1 VIAKHWLVES
11 MASRGAKIAMIWEG
25 MEVSYFELV
34 DTVHRWS
41 EELARLKV
49 VAGDSVAVC
58 GDYSP
63 SVCALMISL
72 IANRNVVVPLT
83 LPAGTRLSEFLRI
96 AQTKTSFYFEDN
108 RLTNVAQ
115 HAVGQEHEL
124 IKRLRQRSAP
134 GLILFSSGS
143 TGASKAAL
151 HDFDKLL
158 MKFQNPRQ
166 VLRTLIFLV
175 LDHIGG
181 INTLFY
187 VLSHGGTLVPVKS
200 RDPASVC
207 RMIERYQIELLPT
220 TPTFLNMLLISE
232 AYLNHDCS
240 SLRMITYG
248 TETMPRATLQHLR
261 AALPSVELKQ
271 TYGLSE
277 LGILQTK
284 SRDSGSLWFR
294 LGGIGYKTRVVDN
307 VLWIRAESAM
317 LGYLN
322 QPSPFDAEGW
332 FNTGDFVEVD
342 GEWMRVLGRQSE
354 IINVGGEKVYPEEIE
369 SVLYEVENIRDV
381 AVIGR
386 ANPVSGQIVSARVL
400 LHHPEPVEQVLK
412 RIRRYCKDRLEPFKV
427 PASIELQE
435 EPFHGGRFKK
445 MRSQAWSP
453 ARVA

>member
-1 VIAKHWLVES
+1 
-11 MASRGAKIAMIWEG
+11 MTSRGAKTAMIWEG
-25 MEVSYFELV
+25 MEVSYSELIDDV
-34 DTVHRWS
+34 QRWS
-41 EELARLKV
+41 DELAKLRV
-49 VAGDSVAVC
+49 VAGDPVAVS

-63 SVCALMISL
+63 SVCALIISL
-72 IANRNVVVPLT
+72 IANHNVVVPLT
-83 LPAGTRLSEFLRI
+83 PPTETRHNEFLRI
-96 AQTKTSFYFEDN
+96 AQAKTSFYFEDN
-108 RLTNVAQ
+108 RVTNVAR
-115 HAVGQEHEL
+115 HAVGPEHEL
-124 IKRLRQRSAP
+124 LKSLRQRSAP

-143 TGASKAAL
+143 TGVSKAAL
-151 HDFDKLL
+151 HDFDRLL
-158 MKFQNPRQ
+158 IKFKNPRP
-166 VLRTLIFLV
+166 VFRTLIFLV

-187 VLSHGGTLVPVKS
+187 VLSQGGTLVPVKN

-240 SLRMITYG
+240 SLRMVTYG
-248 TETMPRATLQHLR
+248 TESMPRATLQHLR

-294 LGGIGYKTRVVDN
+294 LGGTGYETKVVDN

-322 QPSPFDAEGW
+322 QSSPFDAEGW
-332 FNTGDFVEVD
+332 FNTGDLVEVD
-342 GEWMRVLGRQSE
+342 GEWVRVLGRKSE
-354 IINVGGEKVYPEEIE
+354 LINVGGEKVYPEEVE

-381 AVIGR
+381 VVIGR
-386 ANPVSGQIVSARVL
+386 ANPVSGQVVSARVV
-400 LHHPEPVEQVLK
+400 LHRPEPVEQVFK

-435 EPFHGGRFKK
+435 EQFHGDRFKK
-445 MRSQAWSP
+445 IRSQAWGP
-453 ARVA
+453 AGVA

>member
-1 VIAKHWLVES
+1 
-11 MASRGAKIAMIWEG
+11 MTSRGAKIAMIWEG
-25 MEVSYFELV
+25 MEFPYSKLIDDVYS
-34 DTVHRWS
+34 WS
-41 EELARLKV
+41 DELARLGV
-49 VAGDSVAVC
+49 VAGDSVGVC

-63 SVCALMISL
+63 TVCALMISL

-83 LPAGTRLSEFLRI
+83 LPAGTRLGEFLRI
-96 AQTKTSFYFEDN
+96 AQTKTSLYFEAN
-108 RLTNVAQ
+108 RLTNVAR
-115 HAVGQEHEL
+115 HPVGQEHEL
-124 IKRLRQRSAP
+124 LKGLRQRSTP

-158 MKFQNPRQ
+158 MKFQNPRRM
-166 VLRTLIFLV
+166 LRTLIFLM

-187 VLSHGGTLVPVKS
+187 VLSQGGTLVPVKS

-207 RMIERYQIELLPT
+207 GMIERYQIELLPT

-248 TETMPRATLQHLR
+248 TETMPRATLQHLC

-294 LGGIGYKTRVVDN
+294 LGGTGYETKIVDN
-307 VLWIRAESAM
+307 TLWIRAESAM

-332 FNTGDFVEVD
+332 FNTGDLVEVD
-342 GEWMRVLGRQSE
+342 GEWMRVLGRKSE
-354 IINVGGEKVYPEEIE
+354 IINVGGEKVYPEEVE

-386 ANPVSGQIVSARVL
+386 TNPVSGQIVSARVL
-400 LHHPEPVEQVLK
+400 LYHPEPVEQVLR

-427 PASIELQE
+427 PATIELQE
-435 EPFHGGRFKK
+435 EPFHGDRFKK
-445 MRSQAWSP
+445 VRSQAWSP
-453 ARVA
+453 TRIA